1 GDFLFLT
8 GATGGD
14 ADGVM
19 PPDIATQVQN
29 ALGKALHIIDAAG
42 GNADSIVEITS
53 YHIGLKYHFDQV
65 DHIMREMLG
74 LPLPAWTA
82 VEVADLRRDGAL
94 IELRIVAH
102 VPPANPA
109 RK

>member
-1 GDFLFLT
+1 
-8 GATGGD
+8 
-14 ADGVM
+14 
-19 PPDIATQVQN
+19 
-29 ALGKALHIIDAAG
+29 
-42 GNADSIVEITS
+42 
-53 YHIGLKYHFDQV
+53 
-65 DHIMREMLG
+65 MRDMLG

-102 VPPANPA
+102 LPPAKPA